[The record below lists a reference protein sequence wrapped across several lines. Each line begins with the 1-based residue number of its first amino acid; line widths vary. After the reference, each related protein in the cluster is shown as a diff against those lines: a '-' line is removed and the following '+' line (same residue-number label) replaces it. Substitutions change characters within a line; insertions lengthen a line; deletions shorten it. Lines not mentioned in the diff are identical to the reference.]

1 VAVAGTRVTLADI
14 AARVGVSSK
23 TVSNVVNGTGWVG
36 AEVRARVEAAIEE
49 LGYRPNLAARHLR
62 RGSSGILALALPTLA
77 EPYFAEL
84 AAAFVDAAQ
93 ARGLTVL
100 VAQTGGRREVEVDML
115 EGIRLPALDGLILS
129 PLQLTREDLDARR
142 SRSALVLLGEHGEA
156 LAGDDVHHVGV
167 DNVAAAAAATRALL
181 ARGRRRIA
189 TIGIQEGESQDTSR
203 LRFAGYVQ
211 ALAEAGLPVVDEL
224 LGSVSDFNRA
234 EGSLAAERLL
244 DAGAEFDALLCFN
257 DSLALGALYT
267 LGVRGVRVPDD
278 VEVMGFDDIAEG
290 RFSIP
295 SFSTVDPGR
304 AGVAERVL
312 DILAGTGAGTGEGPG
327 AAEARGHHEVP
338 YAVILR

>member
-1 VAVAGTRVTLADI
+1 VAGTRVTLADI
-14 AARVGVSSK
+14 AAQVGVSSK

-49 LGYRPNLAARHLR
+49 LGYRPNLAARQLR
-62 RGSSGILALALPTLA
+62 SGSSGVLALALPTLA

-84 AAAFVDAAQ
+84 AAVFVDAAQ

-115 EGIRLPALDGLILS
+115 EGVRLPALDGLVLS
-129 PLQLTREDLDARR
+129 PLALTRADLDERR

-156 LAGDDVHHVGV
+156 LAGTDVHHVGV

-181 ARGRRRIA
+181 ARGHRRVA
-189 TIGIQEGESQDTSR
+189 AIGVQAEGARDDTSR

-211 ALAEAGLPVVDEL
+211 ALEEAGLPVDPTL
-224 LGSVSDFNRA
+224 LGRVGDFNRA
-234 EGSLAAERLL
+234 EGSVAAGRLL
-244 DAGAEFDALLCFN
+244 DAGARPDALLCFS

-267 LGVRGVRVPDD
+267 LGVRGVRVPED

-290 RFSIP
+290 RFSVP
-295 SFSTVDPGR
+295 AFSTVDPGR
-304 AGVAERVL
+304 SGVAERTL
-312 DILAGTGAGTGEGPG
+312 DLVTGVDTSEP
-327 AAEARGHHEVP
+327 GHHAVP
-338 YAVILR
+338 YALILR